1 MTRSISTPL
10 GALFSI
16 LKRAGHISYKDLAA
30 LILSEKPMAGGA
42 SPISRV
48 NDRTWISRYL
58 VHAPVESVKSDY
70 FMSSEKCAMRIVS
83 RLKKHMSNREIMAMI
98 AGAAGREMVDA
109 LVHCGQNPAPYLN
122 MLARLNKE
130 DEFRA
135 EERVEI
141 SMVLFTAAA
150 LSANVAE
157 ATSRALGFAEEIH
170 GSSVTTPLVTPR
182 SREVGNEELREFA
195 KKSSLLGLLRV
206 VDGYVVGSP
215 HWLDPSENSE
225 IEVGAF
231 ATGKG
236 SLSNV
241 AADVSRHHAR
251 IWHDDTGE
259 WRIEGMGSKNGT
271 VLVSG
276 ADRPEVVVVEPP
288 ADKREGWRS
297 APVTIRPGDELVFGK
312 STRYMVIAG
321 VR

>member
-1 MTRSISTPL
+1 MARSISTPL

-16 LKRAGHISYKDLAA
+16 LKRTGRISYKDLAA
-30 LILSEKPMAGGA
+30 LILSEKPMAGGV

-70 FMSSEKCAMRIVS
+70 FISCEKCAMRIVS
-83 RLKKHMSNREIMAMI
+83 RLKKHMGNGEIMAMV
-98 AGAAGREMVDA
+98 AGPAGREMVDA
-109 LVHCGQNPAPYLN
+109 LTHCEQNAAPYLN
-122 MLARLNKE
+122 MLARLDKE
-130 DEFRA
+130 DEFRT

-141 SMVLFTAAA
+141 AMVLFVTAA

-157 ATSRALGFAEEIH
+157 ATTRALGFARKIH

-182 SREVGNEELREFA
+182 SREVGNEGTREFA
-195 KKSSLLGLLRV
+195 EEPVILGLLRV
-206 VDGYVVGSP
+206 IDGYVVGSP
-215 HWLDPSENSE
+215 HWLDPSESGE

-251 IWHDDTGE
+251 IWHDESGA
-259 WRIEGMGSKNGT
+259 WFVEGAGSKNGT
-271 VLVSG
+271 VLISG
-276 ADRPEVVVVEPP
+276 ADRSETVVEPP
-288 ADKREGWRS
+288 ADEREGWES
-297 APVTIRPGDELVFGK
+297 APVALKPGDELVFGK
-312 STRYMVIAG
+312 NTRYVVIAG
-321 VR
+321 RE